1 MGDVAP
7 QERLATLPEGLPKL
21 TLGYEALAWAA
32 KYLRHP
38 NGIRA
43 GKAWQFTRE
52 QARFVLW
59 FYALDENGR
68 WLFHHGARRLA
79 KGSGKSPFA
88 AVMALIEL
96 LAPVR
101 FDHWNSD
108 VPGGVVGKPVSMPW
122 VQIAAVSLDQPLALD
137 TPVRT
142 VDGWKTVDTVG
153 IGDYVFGSDG
163 EPVEV
168 RRKTEVFYGRDCYE
182 LEFDSGEKIVADSGH
197 GWTIEKT
204 NGHGDKWESVTLTTG
219 QIAQLKSSKR
229 VTVRIPAVSA
239 NFPVR
244 ELPLDPWRLGFWL
257 GDGASKSGVHAIDW
271 RHKEELEEIYR
282 PLLNDWEDLRFDFD
296 RGFTGRMNVKRR
308 DGICPRGHDYVND
321 LNNRYSQKGNPAC
334 RKCVAWPR
342 AGYADPKLLSMREM
356 LREVG
361 VLHHKHIPDVYLTAS
376 YEQRMSLLQGLID
389 SDGGIDRTH
398 RAYFVNTNRHLID
411 GIEDLLSSL
420 GFKWTEQKNES
431 TKSWKVSFKPR
442 AGEPVAR
449 FAYKVARM
457 PKVDEPRQYSKYHR
471 VVSVKK
477 VESVPVRCIGIDND
491 DHLFQAGRRGILTH
505 NTENTMRMVR
515 AMASPANAPALHRDY
530 SLDVGK
536 TQIFVQPEGKLE
548 VITSSAATAEG
559 AESTFVIGDELEHWT
574 PSNGGAELHATLMDN
589 LSKSGSRMLET
600 LNAWKPGI
608 NSAGESTFNDWVLQE
623 TGRSKNE
630 SRILYDARQAP
641 HDTEMGDADSLRSA
655 LEWVYADCPWSDI
668 DAIMTRIWSPSAQVD
683 DSKRKYL
690 NWPVASSDSWCD
702 PQDWAQMARPDIEVA
717 PGEDIVMFFDGS
729 LSNDHTALIGC
740 RMADGHIF
748 TIGVWQPKAAD
759 PDDKPMVD
767 VQAVDDRVDFAF
779 ATWNVIGFYADVRE
793 WESFTK
799 VAWPERY
806 RDDLELW
813 ATSRGAQQPE
823 PIAWDM
829 RGKDFQFTTAAELA
843 EAEVMQHSFTHD
855 GNPLL
860 TEHVLNAR
868 RHEGRYGITV
878 RKESRKSAKK
888 IDACVCMIG
897 ARMVWRLARERGG
910 VSKKKQRTGKA
921 FFI

>member
-7 QERLATLPEGLPKL
+7 QERLATLPEGLPKF

-101 FDHWNSD
+101 FDHWDPD
-108 VPGGVVGKPVSMPW
+108 VPGGVAGKPVSMPW
-122 VQIAAVSLDQPLALD
+122 VQIAAVSLDQ
-137 TPVRT
+137 
-142 VDGWKTVDTVG
+142 
-153 IGDYVFGSDG
+153 
-163 EPVEV
+163 
-168 RRKTEVFYGRDCYE
+168 
-182 LEFDSGEKIVADSGH
+182 
-197 GWTIEKT
+197 
-204 NGHGDKWESVTLTTG
+204 
-219 QIAQLKSSKR
+219 
-229 VTVRIPAVSA
+229 
-239 NFPVR
+239 
-244 ELPLDPWRLGFWL
+244 
-257 GDGASKSGVHAIDW
+257 
-271 RHKEELEEIYR
+271 
-282 PLLNDWEDLRFDFD
+282 
-296 RGFTGRMNVKRR
+296 
-308 DGICPRGHDYVND
+308 
-321 LNNRYSQKGNPAC
+321 
-334 RKCVAWPR
+334 
-342 AGYADPKLLSMREM
+342 
-356 LREVG
+356 
-361 VLHHKHIPDVYLTAS
+361 
-376 YEQRMSLLQGLID
+376 
-389 SDGGIDRTH
+389 
-398 RAYFVNTNRHLID
+398 
-411 GIEDLLSSL
+411 
-420 GFKWTEQKNES
+420 
-431 TKSWKVSFKPR
+431 
-442 AGEPVAR
+442 
-449 FAYKVARM
+449 
-457 PKVDEPRQYSKYHR
+457 
-471 VVSVKK
+471 
-477 VESVPVRCIGIDND
+477 
-491 DHLFQAGRRGILTH
+491 
-505 NTENTMRMVR
+505 TENTMRMVR

-641 HDTEMGDADSLRSA
+641 HDTDLGDADSLRSA

-702 PQDWAQMARPDIEVA
+702 PQDWAQMARPDIDVA

-740 RMADGHIF
+740 RMDDGHIF

-806 RDDLELW
+806 RDRLELW

-868 RHEGRYGITV
+868 RHEGRFGITV

-897 ARMVWRLARERGG
+897 ARMVWRLARERSG

>member
-7 QERLATLPEGLPKL
+7 QERLATLPEGLPEF

-101 FDHWNSD
+101 FDHWDPD

-122 VQIAAVSLDQPLALD
+122 VQIAAVSLDQ
-137 TPVRT
+137 
-142 VDGWKTVDTVG
+142 
-153 IGDYVFGSDG
+153 
-163 EPVEV
+163 
-168 RRKTEVFYGRDCYE
+168 
-182 LEFDSGEKIVADSGH
+182 
-197 GWTIEKT
+197 
-204 NGHGDKWESVTLTTG
+204 
-219 QIAQLKSSKR
+219 
-229 VTVRIPAVSA
+229 
-239 NFPVR
+239 
-244 ELPLDPWRLGFWL
+244 
-257 GDGASKSGVHAIDW
+257 
-271 RHKEELEEIYR
+271 
-282 PLLNDWEDLRFDFD
+282 
-296 RGFTGRMNVKRR
+296 
-308 DGICPRGHDYVND
+308 
-321 LNNRYSQKGNPAC
+321 
-334 RKCVAWPR
+334 
-342 AGYADPKLLSMREM
+342 
-356 LREVG
+356 
-361 VLHHKHIPDVYLTAS
+361 
-376 YEQRMSLLQGLID
+376 
-389 SDGGIDRTH
+389 
-398 RAYFVNTNRHLID
+398 
-411 GIEDLLSSL
+411 
-420 GFKWTEQKNES
+420 
-431 TKSWKVSFKPR
+431 
-442 AGEPVAR
+442 
-449 FAYKVARM
+449 
-457 PKVDEPRQYSKYHR
+457 
-471 VVSVKK
+471 
-477 VESVPVRCIGIDND
+477 
-491 DHLFQAGRRGILTH
+491 
-505 NTENTMRMVR
+505 TENTMRMVR

-641 HDTEMGDADSLRSA
+641 HDTDLGDADSLRSA

-702 PQDWAQMARPDIEVA
+702 PQDWAQMARPDIDVA

-740 RMADGHIF
+740 RMDDGHIF

-767 VQAVDDRVDFAF
+767 VQAVDERVDFAF

-806 RDDLELW
+806 RDRLELW

-868 RHEGRYGITV
+868 RHEGRFGITV

>member
-1 MGDVAP
+1 MGEVAP
-7 QERLATLPEGLPKL
+7 QERLATLPEGLPKY

-68 WLFHHGARRLA
+68 WLFHHGVRRLA

-101 FDHWNSD
+101 FDHWDPD
-108 VPGGVVGKPVSMPW
+108 VPGGVVGNPVSMPW
-122 VQIAAVSLDQPLALD
+122 VQIAAVSLDQ
-137 TPVRT
+137 
-142 VDGWKTVDTVG
+142 
-153 IGDYVFGSDG
+153 
-163 EPVEV
+163 
-168 RRKTEVFYGRDCYE
+168 
-182 LEFDSGEKIVADSGH
+182 
-197 GWTIEKT
+197 
-204 NGHGDKWESVTLTTG
+204 
-219 QIAQLKSSKR
+219 
-229 VTVRIPAVSA
+229 
-239 NFPVR
+239 
-244 ELPLDPWRLGFWL
+244 
-257 GDGASKSGVHAIDW
+257 
-271 RHKEELEEIYR
+271 
-282 PLLNDWEDLRFDFD
+282 
-296 RGFTGRMNVKRR
+296 
-308 DGICPRGHDYVND
+308 
-321 LNNRYSQKGNPAC
+321 
-334 RKCVAWPR
+334 
-342 AGYADPKLLSMREM
+342 
-356 LREVG
+356 
-361 VLHHKHIPDVYLTAS
+361 
-376 YEQRMSLLQGLID
+376 
-389 SDGGIDRTH
+389 
-398 RAYFVNTNRHLID
+398 
-411 GIEDLLSSL
+411 
-420 GFKWTEQKNES
+420 
-431 TKSWKVSFKPR
+431 
-442 AGEPVAR
+442 
-449 FAYKVARM
+449 
-457 PKVDEPRQYSKYHR
+457 
-471 VVSVKK
+471 
-477 VESVPVRCIGIDND
+477 
-491 DHLFQAGRRGILTH
+491 
-505 NTENTMRMVR
+505 TENTMRMVR

-530 SLDVGK
+530 DLDVGK

-574 PSNGGAELHATLMDN
+574 PSNGGAELHATLLDN

-608 NSAGESTFNDWVLQE
+608 NSAGESTFNDWVMQE
-623 TGRSKNE
+623 SGRSKNE

-641 HDTEMGDADSLRSA
+641 HDTELGDADSLRSA
-655 LEWVYADCPWSDI
+655 LEWVYEDCPWSDI
-668 DAIMTRIWSPSAQVD
+668 DAIMTRIWSPSARVD

-740 RMADGHIF
+740 RMEDGHIF
-748 TIGVWQPKAAD
+748 TIGVWEPTA
-759 PDDKPMVD
+759 PTSEDKPMVD

-806 RDDLELW
+806 RDQLELW

-843 EAEVMQHSFTHD
+843 EAEIMQHSFTHD

-878 RKESRKSAKK
+878 RKESRKSSKK

-910 VSKKKQRTGKA
+910 LSKKRQRTGKA

>member
-7 QERLATLPEGLPKL
+7 QERLATLPEGLPKF

-101 FDHWNSD
+101 FDHWDPD
-108 VPGGVVGKPVSMPW
+108 VPGGVAGKPVSMPW
-122 VQIAAVSLDQPLALD
+122 VQIAAVSLDQ
-137 TPVRT
+137 
-142 VDGWKTVDTVG
+142 
-153 IGDYVFGSDG
+153 
-163 EPVEV
+163 
-168 RRKTEVFYGRDCYE
+168 
-182 LEFDSGEKIVADSGH
+182 
-197 GWTIEKT
+197 
-204 NGHGDKWESVTLTTG
+204 
-219 QIAQLKSSKR
+219 
-229 VTVRIPAVSA
+229 
-239 NFPVR
+239 
-244 ELPLDPWRLGFWL
+244 
-257 GDGASKSGVHAIDW
+257 
-271 RHKEELEEIYR
+271 
-282 PLLNDWEDLRFDFD
+282 
-296 RGFTGRMNVKRR
+296 
-308 DGICPRGHDYVND
+308 
-321 LNNRYSQKGNPAC
+321 
-334 RKCVAWPR
+334 
-342 AGYADPKLLSMREM
+342 
-356 LREVG
+356 
-361 VLHHKHIPDVYLTAS
+361 
-376 YEQRMSLLQGLID
+376 
-389 SDGGIDRTH
+389 
-398 RAYFVNTNRHLID
+398 
-411 GIEDLLSSL
+411 
-420 GFKWTEQKNES
+420 
-431 TKSWKVSFKPR
+431 
-442 AGEPVAR
+442 
-449 FAYKVARM
+449 
-457 PKVDEPRQYSKYHR
+457 
-471 VVSVKK
+471 
-477 VESVPVRCIGIDND
+477 
-491 DHLFQAGRRGILTH
+491 
-505 NTENTMRMVR
+505 TENTMRMVR

-641 HDTEMGDADSLRSA
+641 HDTEMGNADSLRSA

-702 PQDWAQMARPDIEVA
+702 PQDWAQMARPDIDVA

-740 RMADGHIF
+740 RMDDGHIF

-806 RDDLELW
+806 RDRLELW

-868 RHEGRYGITV
+868 RHEGRFGITV

-897 ARMVWRLARERGG
+897 ARMVWRLARERSG

>member
-7 QERLATLPEGLPKL
+7 QERLATLPDGLPKF

-101 FDHWNSD
+101 FDHWDPD

-122 VQIAAVSLDQPLALD
+122 VQIAAVSLDQ
-137 TPVRT
+137 
-142 VDGWKTVDTVG
+142 
-153 IGDYVFGSDG
+153 
-163 EPVEV
+163 
-168 RRKTEVFYGRDCYE
+168 
-182 LEFDSGEKIVADSGH
+182 
-197 GWTIEKT
+197 
-204 NGHGDKWESVTLTTG
+204 
-219 QIAQLKSSKR
+219 
-229 VTVRIPAVSA
+229 
-239 NFPVR
+239 
-244 ELPLDPWRLGFWL
+244 
-257 GDGASKSGVHAIDW
+257 
-271 RHKEELEEIYR
+271 
-282 PLLNDWEDLRFDFD
+282 
-296 RGFTGRMNVKRR
+296 
-308 DGICPRGHDYVND
+308 
-321 LNNRYSQKGNPAC
+321 
-334 RKCVAWPR
+334 
-342 AGYADPKLLSMREM
+342 
-356 LREVG
+356 
-361 VLHHKHIPDVYLTAS
+361 
-376 YEQRMSLLQGLID
+376 
-389 SDGGIDRTH
+389 
-398 RAYFVNTNRHLID
+398 
-411 GIEDLLSSL
+411 
-420 GFKWTEQKNES
+420 
-431 TKSWKVSFKPR
+431 
-442 AGEPVAR
+442 
-449 FAYKVARM
+449 
-457 PKVDEPRQYSKYHR
+457 
-471 VVSVKK
+471 
-477 VESVPVRCIGIDND
+477 
-491 DHLFQAGRRGILTH
+491 
-505 NTENTMRMVR
+505 TENTMRMVR

-641 HDTEMGDADSLRSA
+641 HDTEMGNADSLRSA

-702 PQDWAQMARPDIEVA
+702 PQDWAQMARPDIEVT

-740 RMADGHIF
+740 RMDDGHIF
-748 TIGVWQPKAAD
+748 TIGVWQPKATA

-806 RDDLELW
+806 RDRLELW

-897 ARMVWRLARERGG
+897 ARMVWRLARERSG

>member
-7 QERLATLPEGLPKL
+7 QERLATLPEGLPKF

-101 FDHWNSD
+101 FDHWDPD

-122 VQIAAVSLDQPLALD
+122 VQIAAVSLDQ
-137 TPVRT
+137 
-142 VDGWKTVDTVG
+142 
-153 IGDYVFGSDG
+153 
-163 EPVEV
+163 
-168 RRKTEVFYGRDCYE
+168 
-182 LEFDSGEKIVADSGH
+182 
-197 GWTIEKT
+197 
-204 NGHGDKWESVTLTTG
+204 
-219 QIAQLKSSKR
+219 
-229 VTVRIPAVSA
+229 
-239 NFPVR
+239 
-244 ELPLDPWRLGFWL
+244 
-257 GDGASKSGVHAIDW
+257 
-271 RHKEELEEIYR
+271 
-282 PLLNDWEDLRFDFD
+282 
-296 RGFTGRMNVKRR
+296 
-308 DGICPRGHDYVND
+308 
-321 LNNRYSQKGNPAC
+321 
-334 RKCVAWPR
+334 
-342 AGYADPKLLSMREM
+342 
-356 LREVG
+356 
-361 VLHHKHIPDVYLTAS
+361 
-376 YEQRMSLLQGLID
+376 
-389 SDGGIDRTH
+389 
-398 RAYFVNTNRHLID
+398 
-411 GIEDLLSSL
+411 
-420 GFKWTEQKNES
+420 
-431 TKSWKVSFKPR
+431 
-442 AGEPVAR
+442 
-449 FAYKVARM
+449 
-457 PKVDEPRQYSKYHR
+457 
-471 VVSVKK
+471 
-477 VESVPVRCIGIDND
+477 
-491 DHLFQAGRRGILTH
+491 
-505 NTENTMRMVR
+505 TENTMRMVR

-641 HDTEMGDADSLRSA
+641 HDTDLGDADSLRSA

-702 PQDWAQMARPDIEVA
+702 PQDWAQMARPDIDVA

-740 RMADGHIF
+740 RMDDGHIF

-806 RDDLELW
+806 RDRLELW

-868 RHEGRYGITV
+868 RHEGRFGITV

>member
-7 QERLATLPEGLPKL
+7 QERLATLPEGLPKF

-101 FDHWNSD
+101 FDHWDPD
-108 VPGGVVGKPVSMPW
+108 VPGGVAGKPVSMPW
-122 VQIAAVSLDQPLALD
+122 VQIAAVSLDQ
-137 TPVRT
+137 
-142 VDGWKTVDTVG
+142 
-153 IGDYVFGSDG
+153 
-163 EPVEV
+163 
-168 RRKTEVFYGRDCYE
+168 
-182 LEFDSGEKIVADSGH
+182 
-197 GWTIEKT
+197 
-204 NGHGDKWESVTLTTG
+204 
-219 QIAQLKSSKR
+219 
-229 VTVRIPAVSA
+229 
-239 NFPVR
+239 
-244 ELPLDPWRLGFWL
+244 
-257 GDGASKSGVHAIDW
+257 
-271 RHKEELEEIYR
+271 
-282 PLLNDWEDLRFDFD
+282 
-296 RGFTGRMNVKRR
+296 
-308 DGICPRGHDYVND
+308 
-321 LNNRYSQKGNPAC
+321 
-334 RKCVAWPR
+334 
-342 AGYADPKLLSMREM
+342 
-356 LREVG
+356 
-361 VLHHKHIPDVYLTAS
+361 
-376 YEQRMSLLQGLID
+376 
-389 SDGGIDRTH
+389 
-398 RAYFVNTNRHLID
+398 
-411 GIEDLLSSL
+411 
-420 GFKWTEQKNES
+420 
-431 TKSWKVSFKPR
+431 
-442 AGEPVAR
+442 
-449 FAYKVARM
+449 
-457 PKVDEPRQYSKYHR
+457 
-471 VVSVKK
+471 
-477 VESVPVRCIGIDND
+477 
-491 DHLFQAGRRGILTH
+491 
-505 NTENTMRMVR
+505 TENTMRMVR

-702 PQDWAQMARPDIEVA
+702 PQDWAQMARPDIDVA

-740 RMADGHIF
+740 RMDDGHIF

-767 VQAVDDRVDFAF
+767 VQAVDERVDFAF

-806 RDDLELW
+806 RDRLELW

-868 RHEGRYGITV
+868 RHEGRFGITV

>member
-7 QERLATLPEGLPKL
+7 QERLATLPEGLPKF

-101 FDHWNSD
+101 FDHWDPD
-108 VPGGVVGKPVSMPW
+108 VPGGVAGKPVSMPW
-122 VQIAAVSLDQPLALD
+122 VQIAAVSLDQ
-137 TPVRT
+137 
-142 VDGWKTVDTVG
+142 
-153 IGDYVFGSDG
+153 
-163 EPVEV
+163 
-168 RRKTEVFYGRDCYE
+168 
-182 LEFDSGEKIVADSGH
+182 
-197 GWTIEKT
+197 
-204 NGHGDKWESVTLTTG
+204 
-219 QIAQLKSSKR
+219 
-229 VTVRIPAVSA
+229 
-239 NFPVR
+239 
-244 ELPLDPWRLGFWL
+244 
-257 GDGASKSGVHAIDW
+257 
-271 RHKEELEEIYR
+271 
-282 PLLNDWEDLRFDFD
+282 
-296 RGFTGRMNVKRR
+296 
-308 DGICPRGHDYVND
+308 
-321 LNNRYSQKGNPAC
+321 
-334 RKCVAWPR
+334 
-342 AGYADPKLLSMREM
+342 
-356 LREVG
+356 
-361 VLHHKHIPDVYLTAS
+361 
-376 YEQRMSLLQGLID
+376 
-389 SDGGIDRTH
+389 
-398 RAYFVNTNRHLID
+398 
-411 GIEDLLSSL
+411 
-420 GFKWTEQKNES
+420 
-431 TKSWKVSFKPR
+431 
-442 AGEPVAR
+442 
-449 FAYKVARM
+449 
-457 PKVDEPRQYSKYHR
+457 
-471 VVSVKK
+471 
-477 VESVPVRCIGIDND
+477 
-491 DHLFQAGRRGILTH
+491 
-505 NTENTMRMVR
+505 TENTMRMVR

-641 HDTEMGDADSLRSA
+641 HDTELGDADSLRSA

-702 PQDWAQMARPDIEVA
+702 PQDWAQMARPDIDVA

-740 RMADGHIF
+740 RMDDGHIF
-748 TIGVWQPKAAD
+748 TIGVWQPKAAN

-806 RDDLELW
+806 RDRLELW

-897 ARMVWRLARERGG
+897 ARMVWRLARERAG

>member
-7 QERLATLPEGLPKL
+7 QERLATLPEGLPKF

-101 FDHWNSD
+101 FDHWDSD

-122 VQIAAVSLDQPLALD
+122 VQIAAVSLDQ
-137 TPVRT
+137 
-142 VDGWKTVDTVG
+142 
-153 IGDYVFGSDG
+153 
-163 EPVEV
+163 
-168 RRKTEVFYGRDCYE
+168 
-182 LEFDSGEKIVADSGH
+182 
-197 GWTIEKT
+197 
-204 NGHGDKWESVTLTTG
+204 
-219 QIAQLKSSKR
+219 
-229 VTVRIPAVSA
+229 
-239 NFPVR
+239 
-244 ELPLDPWRLGFWL
+244 
-257 GDGASKSGVHAIDW
+257 
-271 RHKEELEEIYR
+271 
-282 PLLNDWEDLRFDFD
+282 
-296 RGFTGRMNVKRR
+296 
-308 DGICPRGHDYVND
+308 
-321 LNNRYSQKGNPAC
+321 
-334 RKCVAWPR
+334 
-342 AGYADPKLLSMREM
+342 
-356 LREVG
+356 
-361 VLHHKHIPDVYLTAS
+361 
-376 YEQRMSLLQGLID
+376 
-389 SDGGIDRTH
+389 
-398 RAYFVNTNRHLID
+398 
-411 GIEDLLSSL
+411 
-420 GFKWTEQKNES
+420 
-431 TKSWKVSFKPR
+431 
-442 AGEPVAR
+442 
-449 FAYKVARM
+449 
-457 PKVDEPRQYSKYHR
+457 
-471 VVSVKK
+471 
-477 VESVPVRCIGIDND
+477 
-491 DHLFQAGRRGILTH
+491 
-505 NTENTMRMVR
+505 TENTMRMVR

-641 HDTEMGDADSLRSA
+641 HDTEMGDADSLRAA

-668 DAIMTRIWSPSAQVD
+668 NAIMTRIWSPSAQVD

-702 PQDWAQMARPDIEVA
+702 PQDWAQMARPDIDVA

-740 RMADGHIF
+740 RMDDGHIF

-779 ATWNVIGFYADVRE
+779 ATWNIIGFYADVRE

-806 RDDLELW
+806 RDRLELW

>member
-7 QERLATLPEGLPKL
+7 QERLATLPEGLPKF

-101 FDHWNSD
+101 FDHWDPD

-122 VQIAAVSLDQPLALD
+122 VQIAAVSLDQ
-137 TPVRT
+137 
-142 VDGWKTVDTVG
+142 
-153 IGDYVFGSDG
+153 
-163 EPVEV
+163 
-168 RRKTEVFYGRDCYE
+168 
-182 LEFDSGEKIVADSGH
+182 
-197 GWTIEKT
+197 
-204 NGHGDKWESVTLTTG
+204 
-219 QIAQLKSSKR
+219 
-229 VTVRIPAVSA
+229 
-239 NFPVR
+239 
-244 ELPLDPWRLGFWL
+244 
-257 GDGASKSGVHAIDW
+257 
-271 RHKEELEEIYR
+271 
-282 PLLNDWEDLRFDFD
+282 
-296 RGFTGRMNVKRR
+296 
-308 DGICPRGHDYVND
+308 
-321 LNNRYSQKGNPAC
+321 
-334 RKCVAWPR
+334 
-342 AGYADPKLLSMREM
+342 
-356 LREVG
+356 
-361 VLHHKHIPDVYLTAS
+361 
-376 YEQRMSLLQGLID
+376 
-389 SDGGIDRTH
+389 
-398 RAYFVNTNRHLID
+398 
-411 GIEDLLSSL
+411 
-420 GFKWTEQKNES
+420 
-431 TKSWKVSFKPR
+431 
-442 AGEPVAR
+442 
-449 FAYKVARM
+449 
-457 PKVDEPRQYSKYHR
+457 
-471 VVSVKK
+471 
-477 VESVPVRCIGIDND
+477 
-491 DHLFQAGRRGILTH
+491 
-505 NTENTMRMVR
+505 TENTMRMVR

-702 PQDWAQMARPDIEVA
+702 PQDWAQMARPDIDVA

-740 RMADGHIF
+740 RMDDGHIF

-806 RDDLELW
+806 RDRLELW

-868 RHEGRYGITV
+868 RHEGRFGITV

>member
-7 QERLATLPEGLPKL
+7 QERLATLPEGLPKF

-38 NGIRA
+38 NGLRA

-52 QARFVLW
+52 QARYVLW
-59 FYALDENGR
+59 FYALDEKAR

-101 FDHWNSD
+101 FDHWDPD

-122 VQIAAVSLDQPLALD
+122 VQIAAVSLDQ
-137 TPVRT
+137 
-142 VDGWKTVDTVG
+142 
-153 IGDYVFGSDG
+153 
-163 EPVEV
+163 
-168 RRKTEVFYGRDCYE
+168 
-182 LEFDSGEKIVADSGH
+182 
-197 GWTIEKT
+197 
-204 NGHGDKWESVTLTTG
+204 
-219 QIAQLKSSKR
+219 
-229 VTVRIPAVSA
+229 
-239 NFPVR
+239 
-244 ELPLDPWRLGFWL
+244 
-257 GDGASKSGVHAIDW
+257 
-271 RHKEELEEIYR
+271 
-282 PLLNDWEDLRFDFD
+282 
-296 RGFTGRMNVKRR
+296 
-308 DGICPRGHDYVND
+308 
-321 LNNRYSQKGNPAC
+321 
-334 RKCVAWPR
+334 
-342 AGYADPKLLSMREM
+342 
-356 LREVG
+356 
-361 VLHHKHIPDVYLTAS
+361 
-376 YEQRMSLLQGLID
+376 
-389 SDGGIDRTH
+389 
-398 RAYFVNTNRHLID
+398 
-411 GIEDLLSSL
+411 
-420 GFKWTEQKNES
+420 
-431 TKSWKVSFKPR
+431 
-442 AGEPVAR
+442 
-449 FAYKVARM
+449 
-457 PKVDEPRQYSKYHR
+457 
-471 VVSVKK
+471 
-477 VESVPVRCIGIDND
+477 
-491 DHLFQAGRRGILTH
+491 
-505 NTENTMRMVR
+505 TENTMRMVR

-641 HDTEMGDADSLRSA
+641 HDTDLGDADSLRSA

-702 PQDWAQMARPDIEVA
+702 PQDWAQMARPDIDVA

-740 RMADGHIF
+740 RMDDGHIF

-806 RDDLELW
+806 RDRLELW

>member
-7 QERLATLPEGLPKL
+7 QERLATLPEGLPKF

-38 NGIRA
+38 NGLRA

-101 FDHWNSD
+101 FDHWDPD

-122 VQIAAVSLDQPLALD
+122 VQIAAVSLDQ
-137 TPVRT
+137 
-142 VDGWKTVDTVG
+142 
-153 IGDYVFGSDG
+153 
-163 EPVEV
+163 
-168 RRKTEVFYGRDCYE
+168 
-182 LEFDSGEKIVADSGH
+182 
-197 GWTIEKT
+197 
-204 NGHGDKWESVTLTTG
+204 
-219 QIAQLKSSKR
+219 
-229 VTVRIPAVSA
+229 
-239 NFPVR
+239 
-244 ELPLDPWRLGFWL
+244 
-257 GDGASKSGVHAIDW
+257 
-271 RHKEELEEIYR
+271 
-282 PLLNDWEDLRFDFD
+282 
-296 RGFTGRMNVKRR
+296 
-308 DGICPRGHDYVND
+308 
-321 LNNRYSQKGNPAC
+321 
-334 RKCVAWPR
+334 
-342 AGYADPKLLSMREM
+342 
-356 LREVG
+356 
-361 VLHHKHIPDVYLTAS
+361 
-376 YEQRMSLLQGLID
+376 
-389 SDGGIDRTH
+389 
-398 RAYFVNTNRHLID
+398 
-411 GIEDLLSSL
+411 
-420 GFKWTEQKNES
+420 
-431 TKSWKVSFKPR
+431 
-442 AGEPVAR
+442 
-449 FAYKVARM
+449 
-457 PKVDEPRQYSKYHR
+457 
-471 VVSVKK
+471 
-477 VESVPVRCIGIDND
+477 
-491 DHLFQAGRRGILTH
+491 
-505 NTENTMRMVR
+505 TENTMRMVR

-641 HDTEMGDADSLRSA
+641 HDTELGDVNSLRSA

-702 PQDWAQMARPDIEVA
+702 PQDWAQMARPDIDVA

-740 RMADGHIF
+740 RMDDGHIF

-779 ATWNVIGFYADVRE
+779 ATWNVLGFYADVRE

-806 RDDLELW
+806 RDRLELW

-855 GNPLL
+855 GHPLL

>member
-7 QERLATLPEGLPKL
+7 QERLATLPEGLPKF

-101 FDHWNSD
+101 FDHWDPD
-108 VPGGVVGKPVSMPW
+108 VPGGVAGKPVSMPW
-122 VQIAAVSLDQPLALD
+122 VQIAAVSLDQ
-137 TPVRT
+137 
-142 VDGWKTVDTVG
+142 
-153 IGDYVFGSDG
+153 
-163 EPVEV
+163 
-168 RRKTEVFYGRDCYE
+168 
-182 LEFDSGEKIVADSGH
+182 
-197 GWTIEKT
+197 
-204 NGHGDKWESVTLTTG
+204 
-219 QIAQLKSSKR
+219 
-229 VTVRIPAVSA
+229 
-239 NFPVR
+239 
-244 ELPLDPWRLGFWL
+244 
-257 GDGASKSGVHAIDW
+257 
-271 RHKEELEEIYR
+271 
-282 PLLNDWEDLRFDFD
+282 
-296 RGFTGRMNVKRR
+296 
-308 DGICPRGHDYVND
+308 
-321 LNNRYSQKGNPAC
+321 
-334 RKCVAWPR
+334 
-342 AGYADPKLLSMREM
+342 
-356 LREVG
+356 
-361 VLHHKHIPDVYLTAS
+361 
-376 YEQRMSLLQGLID
+376 
-389 SDGGIDRTH
+389 
-398 RAYFVNTNRHLID
+398 
-411 GIEDLLSSL
+411 
-420 GFKWTEQKNES
+420 
-431 TKSWKVSFKPR
+431 
-442 AGEPVAR
+442 
-449 FAYKVARM
+449 
-457 PKVDEPRQYSKYHR
+457 
-471 VVSVKK
+471 
-477 VESVPVRCIGIDND
+477 
-491 DHLFQAGRRGILTH
+491 
-505 NTENTMRMVR
+505 TENTMRMVR

-641 HDTEMGDADSLRSA
+641 HDTEMGNADSLRSA

-702 PQDWAQMARPDIEVA
+702 PQDWAQMARPDIDVA

-740 RMADGHIF
+740 RMDDGHIF

-759 PDDKPMVD
+759 PDNKPMVD

-806 RDDLELW
+806 RDRLELW

>member
-7 QERLATLPEGLPKL
+7 QERLATLPEGLPKF

-38 NGIRA
+38 NGLRA

-101 FDHWNSD
+101 FDHWDPD
-108 VPGGVVGKPVSMPW
+108 VPGGVAGKPVSMPW
-122 VQIAAVSLDQPLALD
+122 VQIAAVSLDQ
-137 TPVRT
+137 
-142 VDGWKTVDTVG
+142 
-153 IGDYVFGSDG
+153 
-163 EPVEV
+163 
-168 RRKTEVFYGRDCYE
+168 
-182 LEFDSGEKIVADSGH
+182 
-197 GWTIEKT
+197 
-204 NGHGDKWESVTLTTG
+204 
-219 QIAQLKSSKR
+219 
-229 VTVRIPAVSA
+229 
-239 NFPVR
+239 
-244 ELPLDPWRLGFWL
+244 
-257 GDGASKSGVHAIDW
+257 
-271 RHKEELEEIYR
+271 
-282 PLLNDWEDLRFDFD
+282 
-296 RGFTGRMNVKRR
+296 
-308 DGICPRGHDYVND
+308 
-321 LNNRYSQKGNPAC
+321 
-334 RKCVAWPR
+334 
-342 AGYADPKLLSMREM
+342 
-356 LREVG
+356 
-361 VLHHKHIPDVYLTAS
+361 
-376 YEQRMSLLQGLID
+376 
-389 SDGGIDRTH
+389 
-398 RAYFVNTNRHLID
+398 
-411 GIEDLLSSL
+411 
-420 GFKWTEQKNES
+420 
-431 TKSWKVSFKPR
+431 
-442 AGEPVAR
+442 
-449 FAYKVARM
+449 
-457 PKVDEPRQYSKYHR
+457 
-471 VVSVKK
+471 
-477 VESVPVRCIGIDND
+477 
-491 DHLFQAGRRGILTH
+491 
-505 NTENTMRMVR
+505 TENTMRMVR

-641 HDTEMGDADSLRSA
+641 HDTDLGDADSLRSA

-702 PQDWAQMARPDIEVA
+702 PQDWAQMARPDIDVA

-740 RMADGHIF
+740 RMDDGHIF

-806 RDDLELW
+806 RDRLELW

-843 EAEVMQHSFTHD
+843 EAEIMQHSFTHD

>member
-7 QERLATLPEGLPKL
+7 QERLATLPEGLPKF

-59 FYALDENGR
+59 FYALDEDGR

-101 FDHWNSD
+101 FDHWDPD

-122 VQIAAVSLDQPLALD
+122 VQIAAVSLDQ
-137 TPVRT
+137 
-142 VDGWKTVDTVG
+142 
-153 IGDYVFGSDG
+153 
-163 EPVEV
+163 
-168 RRKTEVFYGRDCYE
+168 
-182 LEFDSGEKIVADSGH
+182 
-197 GWTIEKT
+197 
-204 NGHGDKWESVTLTTG
+204 
-219 QIAQLKSSKR
+219 
-229 VTVRIPAVSA
+229 
-239 NFPVR
+239 
-244 ELPLDPWRLGFWL
+244 
-257 GDGASKSGVHAIDW
+257 
-271 RHKEELEEIYR
+271 
-282 PLLNDWEDLRFDFD
+282 
-296 RGFTGRMNVKRR
+296 
-308 DGICPRGHDYVND
+308 
-321 LNNRYSQKGNPAC
+321 
-334 RKCVAWPR
+334 
-342 AGYADPKLLSMREM
+342 
-356 LREVG
+356 
-361 VLHHKHIPDVYLTAS
+361 
-376 YEQRMSLLQGLID
+376 
-389 SDGGIDRTH
+389 
-398 RAYFVNTNRHLID
+398 
-411 GIEDLLSSL
+411 
-420 GFKWTEQKNES
+420 
-431 TKSWKVSFKPR
+431 
-442 AGEPVAR
+442 
-449 FAYKVARM
+449 
-457 PKVDEPRQYSKYHR
+457 
-471 VVSVKK
+471 
-477 VESVPVRCIGIDND
+477 
-491 DHLFQAGRRGILTH
+491 
-505 NTENTMRMVR
+505 TENTMRMVR

-641 HDTEMGDADSLRSA
+641 HDTEVGDADSLRAA

-702 PQDWAQMARPDIEVA
+702 PQDWAQMARPDIDVD

-740 RMADGHIF
+740 RMDDGHIF

-806 RDDLELW
+806 RDRLELW

-897 ARMVWRLARERGG
+897 ARMVWRLARERSG

>member
-1 MGDVAP
+1 MGEVAP
-7 QERLATLPEGLPKL
+7 QERLATLPEGLPKY

-101 FDHWNSD
+101 FDHWDSS
-108 VPGGVVGKPVSMPW
+108 VPGGAVGKPVSMPW
-122 VQIAAVSLDQPLALD
+122 VQIAAVSLDQ
-137 TPVRT
+137 
-142 VDGWKTVDTVG
+142 
-153 IGDYVFGSDG
+153 
-163 EPVEV
+163 
-168 RRKTEVFYGRDCYE
+168 
-182 LEFDSGEKIVADSGH
+182 
-197 GWTIEKT
+197 
-204 NGHGDKWESVTLTTG
+204 
-219 QIAQLKSSKR
+219 
-229 VTVRIPAVSA
+229 
-239 NFPVR
+239 
-244 ELPLDPWRLGFWL
+244 
-257 GDGASKSGVHAIDW
+257 
-271 RHKEELEEIYR
+271 
-282 PLLNDWEDLRFDFD
+282 
-296 RGFTGRMNVKRR
+296 
-308 DGICPRGHDYVND
+308 
-321 LNNRYSQKGNPAC
+321 
-334 RKCVAWPR
+334 
-342 AGYADPKLLSMREM
+342 
-356 LREVG
+356 
-361 VLHHKHIPDVYLTAS
+361 
-376 YEQRMSLLQGLID
+376 
-389 SDGGIDRTH
+389 
-398 RAYFVNTNRHLID
+398 
-411 GIEDLLSSL
+411 
-420 GFKWTEQKNES
+420 
-431 TKSWKVSFKPR
+431 
-442 AGEPVAR
+442 
-449 FAYKVARM
+449 
-457 PKVDEPRQYSKYHR
+457 
-471 VVSVKK
+471 
-477 VESVPVRCIGIDND
+477 
-491 DHLFQAGRRGILTH
+491 
-505 NTENTMRMVR
+505 TENTMRMVR

-530 SLDVGK
+530 DLDVGK

-548 VITSSAATAEG
+548 VITSSATTAEG
-559 AESTFVIGDELEHWT
+559 AESTCVIADELEHWT
-574 PSNGGAELHATLMDN
+574 PSNGGVELHATLLDN

-641 HDTEMGDADSLRSA
+641 HDTELGNADSLRSA

-702 PQDWAQMARPDIEVA
+702 PQDWAQMAQPDFRVE

-740 RMADGHIF
+740 RMDDGHIF
-748 TIGVWQPKAAD
+748 TIGVWEPKA
-759 PDDKPMVD
+759 PTPEDKPMVD

-806 RDDLELW
+806 RDQLELW

-843 EAEVMQHSFTHD
+843 EAEIMQHSFTHD

-878 RKESRKSAKK
+878 RKESRKSSKK

-897 ARMVWRLARERGG
+897 ARMVWRLARERSG
-910 VSKKKQRTGKA
+910 VSKKRQRTGKA

>member
-7 QERLATLPEGLPKL
+7 QERLATLPDGLPKF

-101 FDHWNSD
+101 FDHWDPD
-108 VPGGVVGKPVSMPW
+108 VPGSVAGKPVSMPW
-122 VQIAAVSLDQPLALD
+122 VQIAAVSLDQ
-137 TPVRT
+137 
-142 VDGWKTVDTVG
+142 
-153 IGDYVFGSDG
+153 
-163 EPVEV
+163 
-168 RRKTEVFYGRDCYE
+168 
-182 LEFDSGEKIVADSGH
+182 
-197 GWTIEKT
+197 
-204 NGHGDKWESVTLTTG
+204 
-219 QIAQLKSSKR
+219 
-229 VTVRIPAVSA
+229 
-239 NFPVR
+239 
-244 ELPLDPWRLGFWL
+244 
-257 GDGASKSGVHAIDW
+257 
-271 RHKEELEEIYR
+271 
-282 PLLNDWEDLRFDFD
+282 
-296 RGFTGRMNVKRR
+296 
-308 DGICPRGHDYVND
+308 
-321 LNNRYSQKGNPAC
+321 
-334 RKCVAWPR
+334 
-342 AGYADPKLLSMREM
+342 
-356 LREVG
+356 
-361 VLHHKHIPDVYLTAS
+361 
-376 YEQRMSLLQGLID
+376 
-389 SDGGIDRTH
+389 
-398 RAYFVNTNRHLID
+398 
-411 GIEDLLSSL
+411 
-420 GFKWTEQKNES
+420 
-431 TKSWKVSFKPR
+431 
-442 AGEPVAR
+442 
-449 FAYKVARM
+449 
-457 PKVDEPRQYSKYHR
+457 
-471 VVSVKK
+471 
-477 VESVPVRCIGIDND
+477 
-491 DHLFQAGRRGILTH
+491 
-505 NTENTMRMVR
+505 TENTMRMVR

-641 HDTEMGDADSLRSA
+641 HDTEMGNADSLRSA

-702 PQDWAQMARPDIEVA
+702 PQDWAQMARPDIDVA

-740 RMADGHIF
+740 RMDDGHIF

-806 RDDLELW
+806 RDRLELW

-868 RHEGRYGITV
+868 RHEGRHGITV

>member
-7 QERLATLPEGLPKL
+7 QERLATLPEGLPKF

-38 NGIRA
+38 NGLRA

-52 QARFVLW
+52 QARYVLW
-59 FYALDENGR
+59 FYALDENAR

-101 FDHWNSD
+101 FDHWDPD

-122 VQIAAVSLDQPLALD
+122 VQIAAVSLDQ
-137 TPVRT
+137 
-142 VDGWKTVDTVG
+142 
-153 IGDYVFGSDG
+153 
-163 EPVEV
+163 
-168 RRKTEVFYGRDCYE
+168 
-182 LEFDSGEKIVADSGH
+182 
-197 GWTIEKT
+197 
-204 NGHGDKWESVTLTTG
+204 
-219 QIAQLKSSKR
+219 
-229 VTVRIPAVSA
+229 
-239 NFPVR
+239 
-244 ELPLDPWRLGFWL
+244 
-257 GDGASKSGVHAIDW
+257 
-271 RHKEELEEIYR
+271 
-282 PLLNDWEDLRFDFD
+282 
-296 RGFTGRMNVKRR
+296 
-308 DGICPRGHDYVND
+308 
-321 LNNRYSQKGNPAC
+321 
-334 RKCVAWPR
+334 
-342 AGYADPKLLSMREM
+342 
-356 LREVG
+356 
-361 VLHHKHIPDVYLTAS
+361 
-376 YEQRMSLLQGLID
+376 
-389 SDGGIDRTH
+389 
-398 RAYFVNTNRHLID
+398 
-411 GIEDLLSSL
+411 
-420 GFKWTEQKNES
+420 
-431 TKSWKVSFKPR
+431 
-442 AGEPVAR
+442 
-449 FAYKVARM
+449 
-457 PKVDEPRQYSKYHR
+457 
-471 VVSVKK
+471 
-477 VESVPVRCIGIDND
+477 
-491 DHLFQAGRRGILTH
+491 
-505 NTENTMRMVR
+505 TENTMRMVR

-641 HDTEMGDADSLRSA
+641 HDTDLGDADSLRSA

-702 PQDWAQMARPDIEVA
+702 PQDWAQMARPDIDVA

-740 RMADGHIF
+740 RMDDGHIF

-806 RDDLELW
+806 RDRLELW

>member
-7 QERLATLPEGLPKL
+7 QERLATLPEGLPKF

-101 FDHWNSD
+101 FDHWSPD

-122 VQIAAVSLDQPLALD
+122 VQIAAVSLDQ
-137 TPVRT
+137 
-142 VDGWKTVDTVG
+142 
-153 IGDYVFGSDG
+153 
-163 EPVEV
+163 
-168 RRKTEVFYGRDCYE
+168 
-182 LEFDSGEKIVADSGH
+182 
-197 GWTIEKT
+197 
-204 NGHGDKWESVTLTTG
+204 
-219 QIAQLKSSKR
+219 
-229 VTVRIPAVSA
+229 
-239 NFPVR
+239 
-244 ELPLDPWRLGFWL
+244 
-257 GDGASKSGVHAIDW
+257 
-271 RHKEELEEIYR
+271 
-282 PLLNDWEDLRFDFD
+282 
-296 RGFTGRMNVKRR
+296 
-308 DGICPRGHDYVND
+308 
-321 LNNRYSQKGNPAC
+321 
-334 RKCVAWPR
+334 
-342 AGYADPKLLSMREM
+342 
-356 LREVG
+356 
-361 VLHHKHIPDVYLTAS
+361 
-376 YEQRMSLLQGLID
+376 
-389 SDGGIDRTH
+389 
-398 RAYFVNTNRHLID
+398 
-411 GIEDLLSSL
+411 
-420 GFKWTEQKNES
+420 
-431 TKSWKVSFKPR
+431 
-442 AGEPVAR
+442 
-449 FAYKVARM
+449 
-457 PKVDEPRQYSKYHR
+457 
-471 VVSVKK
+471 
-477 VESVPVRCIGIDND
+477 
-491 DHLFQAGRRGILTH
+491 
-505 NTENTMRMVR
+505 TENTMRMVR

-702 PQDWAQMARPDIEVA
+702 PQDWAQMARPDIDVA

-740 RMADGHIF
+740 RMDDGHIF

-806 RDDLELW
+806 RDRLELW

-843 EAEVMQHSFTHD
+843 EAEVMQRSFTHD

-868 RHEGRYGITV
+868 RHEGRFGITV

>member
-7 QERLATLPEGLPKL
+7 QERLATLPEGLPKF

-59 FYALDENGR
+59 FYALDETGR

-101 FDHWNSD
+101 FDHWDPD
-108 VPGGVVGKPVSMPW
+108 VPGGAVGKPVSMPW
-122 VQIAAVSLDQPLALD
+122 VQIAAVSLDQ
-137 TPVRT
+137 
-142 VDGWKTVDTVG
+142 
-153 IGDYVFGSDG
+153 
-163 EPVEV
+163 
-168 RRKTEVFYGRDCYE
+168 
-182 LEFDSGEKIVADSGH
+182 
-197 GWTIEKT
+197 
-204 NGHGDKWESVTLTTG
+204 
-219 QIAQLKSSKR
+219 
-229 VTVRIPAVSA
+229 
-239 NFPVR
+239 
-244 ELPLDPWRLGFWL
+244 
-257 GDGASKSGVHAIDW
+257 
-271 RHKEELEEIYR
+271 
-282 PLLNDWEDLRFDFD
+282 
-296 RGFTGRMNVKRR
+296 
-308 DGICPRGHDYVND
+308 
-321 LNNRYSQKGNPAC
+321 
-334 RKCVAWPR
+334 
-342 AGYADPKLLSMREM
+342 
-356 LREVG
+356 
-361 VLHHKHIPDVYLTAS
+361 
-376 YEQRMSLLQGLID
+376 
-389 SDGGIDRTH
+389 
-398 RAYFVNTNRHLID
+398 
-411 GIEDLLSSL
+411 
-420 GFKWTEQKNES
+420 
-431 TKSWKVSFKPR
+431 
-442 AGEPVAR
+442 
-449 FAYKVARM
+449 
-457 PKVDEPRQYSKYHR
+457 
-471 VVSVKK
+471 
-477 VESVPVRCIGIDND
+477 
-491 DHLFQAGRRGILTH
+491 
-505 NTENTMRMVR
+505 TENTMRMVR

-641 HDTEMGDADSLRSA
+641 HDTEMGDADSLRAA

-702 PQDWAQMARPDIEVA
+702 PQDWAQMARPDIDVA

-740 RMADGHIF
+740 RMEDGHIF

-806 RDDLELW
+806 RDRLELW

-910 VSKKKQRTGKA
+910 VPKKKQRTGKA